1 MPSPQA
7 KSLDSL
13 PPHLLSRT
21 AFHLLTATPAPHHPS
36 PLLPLFLTCRS
47 VYRALSFPNN
57 PQLYKD
63 LYFATFDHHAI
74 LRRYQWMKTHIY
86 KDEYNI
92 LDLLSERRP
101 WAIDYITRWE
111 MSRRMTQ
118 IAKLGR
124 VEIPGICDRAQFME
138 DMWTVWFL
146 VTENGA

>member
-1 MPSPQA
+1 
-7 KSLDSL
+7 
-13 PPHLLSRT
+13 
-21 AFHLLTATPAPHHPS
+21 
-36 PLLPLFLTCRS
+36 
-47 VYRALSFPNN
+47 
-57 PQLYKD
+57 
-63 LYFATFDHHAI
+63 
-74 LRRYQWMKTHIY
+74 MKTHIY

-101 WAIDYITRWE
+101 WAIDYIARWE